1 MLLFNLYISA
11 GMLKLTEGRVT
22 KGVFNSVKEN
32 YFLLWFIYV
41 SGLVSILVWVRC
53 ERNFW

>member
-22 KGVFNSVKEN
+22 KGAFNSVKEN